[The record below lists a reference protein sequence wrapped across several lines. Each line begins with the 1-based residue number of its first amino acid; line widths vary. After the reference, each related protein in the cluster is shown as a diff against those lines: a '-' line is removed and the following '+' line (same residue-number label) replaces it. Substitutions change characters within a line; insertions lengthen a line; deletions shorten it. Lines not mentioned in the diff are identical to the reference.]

1 MKVSE
6 ILSLINAGYTKA
18 EIEAFET
25 SEEKAPEAKAPE
37 VEQPEAKAPEV
48 KAPEVKTEVK
58 APEVKAPETSSN
70 YLVMTEKQL
79 ETLAQK
85 LAVNTATGDV
95 EIPNVNDK
103 LSDVLASLM
112 KGEN

>member
-25 SEEKAPEAKAPE
+25 SEDSKASETKT
-37 VEQPEAKAPEV
+37 EV

-58 APEVKAPETSSN
+58 APEVKAPETSS